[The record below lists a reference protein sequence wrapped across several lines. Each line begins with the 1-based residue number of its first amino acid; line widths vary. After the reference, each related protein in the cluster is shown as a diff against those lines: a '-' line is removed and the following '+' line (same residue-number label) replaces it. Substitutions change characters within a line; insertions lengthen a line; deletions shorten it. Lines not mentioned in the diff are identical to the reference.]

1 MSLMNRKMKNGLLR
15 KGVVLALFF
24 VLAAAQ
30 TVLADDSDKFVT
42 GTKVNGVGIGGLTV
56 EEAKAQ
62 IESFYSAQYNL
73 TITEK
78 GGKTEKIKGSD
89 IGYQTSAPSELQSI
103 LDAQNV
109 SGRISGP
116 EVDNSH
122 ILSMNAVF
130 DENALNGAIQAL
142 SSVSGTDIIT
152 TVDAHISAYQEGQPF
167 TIIPE
172 VYGNDLDMEKTVF
185 FIREAVKNG
194 LSELNLETY
203 GCYRTVT
210 VTKDDAALTVLCDN
224 MNKCKD
230 MVITYRF
237 GDQTVELKGDTITS
251 WITGSTADGL
261 IDVNHDMAAGYVNA
275 LADQF
280 DTAGKERVFH
290 TTSGKDVNLTGPY
303 GWQIDRAQET
313 AALIAVIRT
322 AQGQEREPLYTKK
335 AQDRTNDWGNTYV
348 EIDMTGQHVYMYQE
362 GALVWD
368 APCVTG
374 NVSKNY
380 TTPEGIYSLTYKEKD
395 RILRGAKKAD
405 GSYEYES
412 HVNYW
417 MPFNGGIGLHDA
429 DWRSK
434 FGGTIYQYSGSHG
447 CINLPPAKASALYDL
462 VYTGMPVICYN

>member
-1 MSLMNRKMKNGLLR
+1 MSLMSKKEKCGRIR
-15 KGVVLALFF
+15 KGAVLAVLFM
-24 VLAAAQ
+24 LAAAQ
-30 TVLADDSDKFVT
+30 TVLADDTGKFVP

-56 EEAKAQ
+56 EEAKNQ
-62 IESFYSAQYNL
+62 IESFYGAQYNL
-73 TITEK
+73 TIVEK
-78 GGKTEKIKGSD
+78 DGGKETIKGSD
-89 IGYQTSAPSELQSI
+89 IGYRSSAPAELQSI
-103 LDAQNV
+103 LDAQNA
-109 SGRISGP
+109 SGRVSGP
-116 EVDNSH
+116 EADNTH
-122 ILSMNAVF
+122 TLSMNAGF

-142 SSVSGTDIIT
+142 SCVSGTDI
-152 TVDAHISAYQEGQPF
+152 TVTADAHISPYQEGQEF

-172 VYGNDLDMEKTVF
+172 VQGNDMDMEKTSF

-194 LSELNLETY
+194 LSELNLDTY
-203 GCYRTVT
+203 GCYRTVK
-210 VTKDDAALTVLCDN
+210 VTKDDTSLKTLCDN
-224 MNKCKD
+224 MNKCRD

-237 GDQTVELKGDTITS
+237 GEQTAELKGDTISS
-251 WITGSTADGL
+251 WIIGSTAEGL
-261 IDVNHDMAAGYVNA
+261 IDVNYDMAAGYINS

-290 TTSGKDVNLTGPY
+290 TTAGKDVNLTGPY
-303 GWQIDRAQET
+303 GWSMDRAGET
-313 AALIAVIRT
+313 AALIAMIRT
-322 AQGQEREPLYTKK
+322 AQTQEREPLYGKK
-335 AQDRTNDWGNTYV
+335 AQDRNNDWGNTYV
-348 EIDMTGQHVYMYQE
+348 EIDMSGQHVYMYQD
-362 GALVWD
+362 GALAWD

-447 CINLPPAKASALYDL
+447 CINLPPASASKLYDMI
-462 VYTGMPVICYN
+462 YTGIPVICYN